1 LSIGVA
7 LCNGG
12 NISMFGASSA
22 VAQGPREPLTK
33 NKKIKNF
40 QNLHLSFVFVTR

>member
-33 NKKIKNF
+33 IKKNQKF
-40 QNLHLSFVFVTR
+40 